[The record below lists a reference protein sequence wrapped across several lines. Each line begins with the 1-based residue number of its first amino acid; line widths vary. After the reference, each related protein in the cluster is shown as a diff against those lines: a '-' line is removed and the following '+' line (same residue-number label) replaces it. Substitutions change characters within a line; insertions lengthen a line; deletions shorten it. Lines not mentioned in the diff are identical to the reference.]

1 MPGEDPSLVPSAGSD
16 VSTPTPQPNSDAALF
31 AERALFQCMG
41 FSPQQANQMAESCN
55 GLYNEYKQ
63 YLPGISLSGLANSDE
78 SDPFMADATG
88 ETNSLPSDEY
98 NEAGVN
104 LSSVDGGTSE
114 NGSESTDIFAE
125 KDDISNS
132 ADETETSSSQDR
144 KLSEDKVSTADR
156 DPQLPEGKIST
167 SVRDPRLP
175 EDKISTATQDPQL
188 PEDKIP
194 TTARD
199 LQLPEDKISTSTQD
213 PQLPKDKISTSTQ
226 DPQLPKDK
234 IATVASDSQPVAPST
249 TNTPDTPVKKDGT
262 LSSPAQDTK
271 LPETKLAS
279 APPDEQRRAPSA
291 TATPGAQVNKDS
303 SIQATQDTKLPETK
317 LASAPPDEQRRAHS
331 ATATPGAQVNKD
343 SSTPAIQDTNLPE
356 TKLASAPPDEQR
368 RAPSATAT
376 PGAQVNKDSS
386 IQATQDTKLPETK
399 LASAPPDEQRR
410 AHSATATPGAQ
421 VNKDSST
428 PAIQDT
434 NLPETKLASAPPNE
448 QRRAHSAAA
457 IPDAQVN
464 KDSSTPAIQDTNL
477 PETKLASAPP
487 NEQRR
492 AHSAAAIPDA
502 QVNKD
507 SSTPAIQDTNLPETK
522 LASAPPNEQRRAH
535 SATATPGAQV
545 NKDSSTPA
553 IQDTKLPET
562 KLASIPPD
570 QKPLADFRSNN
581 PVAQVNRDT
590 APASA
595 TRDIQSPE
603 TKVAAE
609 QTQISQHP
617 APEQYAQTNKP
628 GVSGSQSGDVHLVE
642 TDKRQSTPAPEKI
655 ASTGNPAVAPS
666 EVAQLNRQASVPATD
681 AAPLSRHAVG
691 AVTEGTPSGAQL
703 LAEET
708 ATTKTARGVAF
719 GTPGADVTT
728 PLTVAQLADA
738 SNPNIAANNLLSA
751 NQMIDAMQKNT
762 SLSRDLSR
770 ENNLGLVA
778 GSSPL
783 SPNAIGYPP
792 GMQIVDATGKSIADN
807 IGLLSV
813 KESGAIYN
821 PSTTNL
827 AAANSATANLG
838 INGQSIKEGQMVSN
852 ATTSQGIAQALQG
865 LLQQGQAASISKLD
879 ETGKAIVKGSGAS
892 ALTEGLVPGQSG
904 KRGSTGPTEGTGS
917 AGIGMPLVV
926 TTKGG
931 SIIDGSTEI
940 TLPVP
945 QTGNVTNTGI
955 IITATAG
962 ATTTGQTGTAGTTTP
977 GTTTGTTT
985 TGTTGTGTTGTTTNP
1000 VPGTHD
1006 PNATDIKSLVTALPT
1021 VHIIDTKK
1029 GDQADDDATG
1039 RPEIDY
1045 DSVENNDLDD
1055 DDDYIDRPVIE
1066 TRRSQNSA
1074 VVNAPKKSANIG
1086 LSIIENIT
1094 VLINDLKNQKVDDL
1108 TARRMWADLFTDLFG
1123 KQKRQPCAIRADD
1136 TLENIA
1142 RFVLKDPRLAPLLY
1156 TINVHTK
1163 NIKPLKGNE
1172 SLEEIGAI
1180 KPETNQI
1187 LLPHRS
1193 EILRYKIHVL
1203 KEMSALVLYAQG
1215 NKIANRD
1222 FSAYTCRAGD
1232 TLKSIAAS
1240 HIDVRDENMWADI
1253 ALLNGLSVR
1262 VDKTG
1267 NPIAQ
1272 LKEGQLLQIPKS
1284 ATYEEYEEEDDDEL
1298 AESSVKN
1305 MSLVSPIANLDIN
1318 IKDEETVNKALATM
1332 EKRII
1337 SQSDLGSGKD
1347 SVRIKLE
1354 LREGNKRI
1362 KVAEWDV
1369 NATSSNLKLY
1379 DRFGGCKIISIALPT
1394 RAARELA
1401 ENDLKA
1407 NAERYCKMFL
1417 TGELAA

>member
-1 MPGEDPSLVPSAGSD
+1 MPGEDPSLVPAPGGD
-16 VSTPTPQPNSDAALF
+16 ASTPIVQPNNDAALF

-55 GLYNEYKQ
+55 GLYNQYKQ
-63 YLPGISLSGLANSDE
+63 YLPGISLSELANSE
-78 SDPFMADATG
+78 QSDPFMADAA

-98 NEAGVN
+98 NEAGTN

-114 NGSESTDIFAE
+114 DGSESTDIFG
-125 KDDISNS
+125 KVN
-132 ADETETSSSQDR
+132 ETTSSSDALDPSAPQD
-144 KLSEDKVSTADR
+144 LPAATSADGSSGLPNAATLEETPDFQPPGAPNPNSIEISLPEQSPQAPSASGSPNAPSSGASDGTPESNPSNTSPPNTTDAPVLIG
-156 DPQLPEGKIST
+156 DPQPLSAGGRPRMPASEAPGITPESNPSST
-167 SVRDPRLP
+167 SPPNTTNLSAQTEDLPAPSAGGRPRAPAAEITEEPSYPAVPSITNTTDTPAQTDAPILP
-175 EDKISTATQDPQL
+175 SELQSPRTPVAQANTELKPPVVTSTINSTG
-188 PEDKIP
+188 
-194 TTARD
+194 TTARTD
-199 LQLPEDKISTSTQD
+199 APILPSEVQ
-213 PQLPKDKISTSTQ
+213 
-226 DPQLPKDK
+226 
-234 IATVASDSQPVAPST
+234 
-249 TNTPDTPVKKDGT
+249 
-262 LSSPAQDTK
+262 SPRT
-271 LPETKLAS
+271 
-279 APPDEQRRAPSA
+279 
-291 TATPGAQVNKDS
+291 
-303 SIQATQDTKLPETK
+303 
-317 LASAPPDEQRRAHS
+317 
-331 ATATPGAQVNKD
+331 
-343 SSTPAIQDTNLPE
+343 
-356 TKLASAPPDEQR
+356 
-368 RAPSATAT
+368 
-376 PGAQVNKDSS
+376 
-386 IQATQDTKLPETK
+386 
-399 LASAPPDEQRR
+399 
-410 AHSATATPGAQ
+410 
-421 VNKDSST
+421 
-428 PAIQDT
+428 
-434 NLPETKLASAPPNE
+434 
-448 QRRAHSAAA
+448 
-457 IPDAQVN
+457 
-464 KDSSTPAIQDTNL
+464 
-477 PETKLASAPP
+477 
-487 NEQRR
+487 
-492 AHSAAAIPDA
+492 
-502 QVNKD
+502 
-507 SSTPAIQDTNLPETK
+507 
-522 LASAPPNEQRRAH
+522 
-535 SATATPGAQV
+535 
-545 NKDSSTPA
+545 
-553 IQDTKLPET
+553 
-562 KLASIPPD
+562 
-570 QKPLADFRSNN
+570 
-581 PVAQVNRDT
+581 PVAQANTELKPPVVTSTINSTGTT
-590 APASA
+590 ARTDAPILPSEVQSPRTPVAQANTELKPPVVTSTINSTGTTARTDALISSSEVQSPRTPPAQANTELKPPVVTSTINSTGTTARTDALISPSEVQSPRTPPAQANTELKIASA
-595 TRDIQSPE
+595 VNPAGTP
-603 TKVAAE
+603 TKTDTPAVASTVERPRTTEIPLTKEKADGV
-609 QTQISQHP
+609 QH
-617 APEQYAQTNKP
+617 ATPEQYAQTNKP
-628 GVSGSQSGDVHLVE
+628 SVFASQSSDVHL
-642 TDKRQSTPAPEKI
+642 TDAERKQSTPAPEKI
-655 ASTGNPAVAPS
+655 ASTGNPAVAPT

-681 AAPLSRHAVG
+681 AALLGRHAVG

-783 SPNAIGYPP
+783 SPYAIGYPP

-821 PSTTNL
+821 ASTTNL
-827 AAANSATANLG
+827 AAANPATANLG
-838 INGQSIKEGQMVSN
+838 INGQSLKEGQMVAN

-865 LLQQGQAASISKLD
+865 LLQQGQGASISKLD
-879 ETGKAIVKGSGAS
+879 ETGKAIVKGAGAP

-904 KRGSTGPTEGTGS
+904 KKGSTGPTEGTGS

-962 ATTTGQTGTAGTTTP
+962 ATTTGQTGTAGTTSP

-985 TGTTGTGTTGTTTNP
+985 TGTTAGTTGTGTTDTTTNP

-1029 GDQADDDATG
+1029 GDKAEDDATG

-1045 DSVENNDLDD
+1045 DSIENNDLDN

-1086 LSIIENIT
+1086 LTIIENIM

-1163 NIKPLKGNE
+1163 NIKPLKGYE

-1180 KPETNQI
+1180 KPETNKI

-1215 NKIANRD
+1215 NKIADRD

-1267 NPIAQ
+1267 SPIAQ

-1284 ATYEEYEEEDDDEL
+1284 ATQEECEEDDDEL

-1305 MSLVSPIANLDIN
+1305 MSLVSPIANLNIN
-1318 IKDEETVNKALATM
+1318 FKDEETVNKALATM

-1347 SVRIKLE
+1347 SVLIKLE
-1354 LREGNKRI
+1354 LREGSKRM
-1362 KVAEWDV
+1362 KVAEWNV

-1407 NAERYCKMFL
+1407 NAEHYCKMFL